1 MNITPY
7 HFKEITNKGYNLD
20 IIYTL
25 KLVEEGVDVKSFCEE
40 APKLKIVYQSI
51 IRKGLISEQDCLT
64 TDGKSLLKFL
74 ETPANEVVELI
85 KQKPNSSDFDLWWKT
100 YPSTDT
106 FVIKG
111 TNFLGSRSFKV
122 KKDECKLKLQ
132 KILAEGEYTIEEL
145 VKALELDVFQKK
157 ENSFKTKTNKLS
169 FLQNSLTY
177 LNQRSFEGYIDLIR
191 QGFSPKEEPEIVGST
206 DI

>member
-7 HFKEITNKGYNLD
+7 HFKEIVNKGYNLD

-25 KLVEEGVDVKSFCEE
+25 KLIEEGVDVKSFCEE
-40 APKLKIVYQSI
+40 SPKLKIVYQSI
-51 IRKGLISEQDCLT
+51 IRKGLISDEDRLT
-64 TDGKSLLKFL
+64 NEGKDVLDFL
-74 ETPANEVVELI
+74 NTPVEKGEFV
-85 KQKPNSSDFDLWWKT
+85 KQKPDSSDFDLWWKT